1 MLYVSICFIFILL
14 VIIIHFEADR
24 IIDEINSKHYAD
36 YEQGFVEGYNKAVSE
51 LEQKGR
57 S

>member
-14 VIIIHFEADR
+14 VIIIHFETDR